1 MQPDTVYFHSA
12 ARAAVANAWR
22 VARRIG
28 LSAQDREDVEQEIL
42 LELLE
47 RESRYDAARGM
58 PGTFTGRVSKNR
70 AAELN
75 QAIVRDRMHL
85 SFVGGDDADESASDG
100 FDALP
105 LWGETSNFCDAVGAA
120 RDIDSAMALM
130 DDAQRTLFGLLVEH
144 QDLPAACRVSGL
156 STATFY
162 RRVADLQMH
171 LRMFGFAS
179 PAGSPSVTLLR
190 KQTRS
195 PGNNNQTPQI
205 SRCGQLTETV

>member
-1 MQPDTVYFHSA
+1 MQSDTVYIHSA
-12 ARAAVANAWR
+12 ACAAAANAWR

-28 LSAQDREDVEQEIL
+28 LSAEDREDVEQDIL

-47 RESRYDAARGM
+47 RQSWYDAARGK

-70 AAELN
+70 AAELT

-85 SFVGGDDADESASDG
+85 SFGCGDDADESAHVG
-100 FDALP
+100 FDAP
-105 LWGETSNFCDAVGAA
+105 PPWGETSNFCDAVEAA
-120 RDIDSAMALM
+120 RDLDSAMALM

-144 QDLPAACRVSGL
+144 QDLPEACKVSGV

-179 PAGSPSVTLLR
+179 AAGSPRITSLR
-190 KQTRS
+190 KIPRS
-195 PGNNNQTPQI
+195 PGKNTQTPQI

>member
-1 MQPDTVYFHSA
+1 MQADNVYIQSA
-12 ARAAVANAWR
+12 ACAAAANAWR

-28 LSAQDREDVEQEIL
+28 LSAEDREDVEQDIL

-70 AAELN
+70 AAELT
-75 QAIVRDRMHL
+75 QAIVRDRTHL
-85 SFVGGDDADESASDG
+85 SFGCGDDADESTPDG
-100 FDALP
+100 GEAVP
-105 LWGETSNFCDAVGAA
+105 QWGETSNFCDAVEMT
-120 RDIDSAMALM
+120 RDLDSAMALM

-144 QDLPAACRVSGL
+144 QDLPEACRVSGV

-179 PAGSPSVTLLR
+179 AAGSASVTLLR
-190 KQTRS
+190 KIPRS
-195 PGNNNQTPQI
+195 PGKNNQTPQI